1 MNHRFPFAAIA
12 CVLIGAAVFALVGGV
27 GRARTRPPSDPS
39 LLVAG
44 RGAVNASPLA
54 SAPGQVG
61 DVGGDVDEDEC
72 TRSAGFWAPAD
83 DSSPGEG
90 APRRMECKRYA

>member
-1 MNHRFPFAAIA
+1 
-12 CVLIGAAVFALVGGV
+12 
-27 GRARTRPPSDPS
+27 
-39 LLVAG
+39 
-44 RGAVNASPLA
+44 VNASPLA